1 MPPPRRSGSE
11 DPALHAAGVAAAA
24 RAAAFAGA
32 TEQAERRCAQKPP
45 RLVDALSDAELARRL
60 DAAGHLAGAELY
72 LHRFLDAGA
81 HAERA
86 LAVGRATGQ
95 GQLFPLVYAILGMV
109 WLLQGP
115 SRRGGRAARRRD
127 RGRATDRQ
135 RADDRVEPVRRA
147 PTSRSPPATSRPR

>member
-1 MPPPRRSGSE
+1 MIELAMDGQHRMDYRAMLGWGQDAAAAAKRLE
-11 DPALHAAGVAAAA
+11 DPALRAAGVAAAA
-24 RAAAFAGA
+24 RGSRLRGRDRASRSRSG
-32 TEQAERRCAQKPP
+32 TKPP

-72 LHRFLDAGA
+72 LHRFVDAGA

-109 WLLQGP
+109 WLFK
-115 SRRGGRAARRRD
+115 GRLA
-127 RGRATDRQ
+127 
-135 RADDRVEPVRRA
+135 
-147 PTSRSPPATSRPR
+147 